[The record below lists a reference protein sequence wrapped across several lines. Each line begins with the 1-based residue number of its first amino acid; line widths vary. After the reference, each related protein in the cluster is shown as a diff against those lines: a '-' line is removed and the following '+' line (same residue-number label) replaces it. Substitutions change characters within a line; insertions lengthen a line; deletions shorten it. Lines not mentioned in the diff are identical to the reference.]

1 MQRHRQSQ
9 IPGLAL
15 PDSPE
20 YNHREGN
27 VQRHGNR
34 AFSQPQQQVGGPK
47 AGNGGDLC
55 LYLVQLHAGQPI
67 GYGFNADAVDK
78 LRNRNIIDGGEPQN
92 QDCLDPAVA
101 DAIGYGVPPVGI
113 ALEQKAKRK
122 IAPDFLKHAR
132 QQAADQGVS
141 PRMGQHIL
149 RNAGAAAKENGLGH
163 TFQYLGEN
171 NEGHRAD
178 NSRKQLCTPAE
189 FELPYQ
195 KNQNRQPDTGCGG
208 QGAPQNGLQRNH
220 RAHTIYPF

>member
-55 LYLVQLHAGQPI
+55 LYLVQLRAGQPI
-67 GYGFNADAVDK
+67 GYGFNAAAVDK

-101 DAIGYGVPPVGI
+101 DAIGYG
-113 ALEQKAKRK
+113 
-122 IAPDFLKHAR
+122 APSLSYVR
-132 QQAADQGVS
+132 
-141 PRMGQHIL
+141 
-149 RNAGAAAKENGLGH
+149 
-163 TFQYLGEN
+163 
-171 NEGHRAD
+171 
-178 NSRKQLCTPAE
+178 
-189 FELPYQ
+189 
-195 KNQNRQPDTGCGG
+195 
-208 QGAPQNGLQRNH
+208 
-220 RAHTIYPF
+220 